1 MQKCTVLEAK
11 GLNQALRFSTAPR
24 KKRAWV
30 RGYVEL
36 YLEVEDAEIKS
47 TGRWI
52 GESKSPS

>member
-1 MQKCTVLEAK
+1 MHGFGSQRV
-11 GLNQALRFSTAPR
+11 LNQALRFSTAPQ